1 MSYII
6 DYWGDY
12 ELPNKIGL
20 GNYSYS
26 MTLLK
31 GKQERF
37 EKKMSEGVRVQ
48 HFSLGKCRNISM
60 TQRLPERKKAAD
72 FIVSRVMLKFI
83 VIVLRREIGI
93 SLALKRRNIVGDK
106 EYEEVD
112 STPPKILCN

>member
-1 MSYII
+1 
-6 DYWGDY
+6 
-12 ELPNKIGL
+12 
-20 GNYSYS
+20 

-48 HFSLGKCRNISM
+48 HFSSGKCRNISM